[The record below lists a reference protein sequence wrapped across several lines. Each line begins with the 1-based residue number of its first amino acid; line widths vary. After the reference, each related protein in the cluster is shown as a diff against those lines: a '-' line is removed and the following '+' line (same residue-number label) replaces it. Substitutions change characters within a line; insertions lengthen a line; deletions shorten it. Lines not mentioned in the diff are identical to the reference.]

1 MTRLPRSLRRPSP
14 SSGAS
19 SSSRAGG
26 RSSASGIDAPRPDP
40 SGRPLDSQD
49 ARGSAGGVGHGSR
62 TARRRQLAA
71 SLSLTALVAAILAVV
86 GAPGSAART
95 VADPVPTPTPLGS
108 PSPEPSPPPGLSMAV
123 RPLLGGHARA
133 GGWLAVAVDLAN
145 EGPPISG
152 ELRVA
157 GGPGGRVVFNRPVEL
172 PTNSQKREVLYV
184 QAPTL
189 GQRLAIG
196 LVAGGH
202 TLARAPIE
210 VSLHDAPQL
219 LVGIVAERPQ
229 PLIAAVRGLPT
240 GPTGGPAV
248 VPLAP
253 GDLPERVEAWS
264 ALDRLLWQD
273 VDTSAL
279 SADQLAALRAWL
291 AGGGRLVFLGGT
303 GGLGVLARVPD
314 DLLPFR
320 PTATIDLPTEAL
332 RGLVGQLPEEP
343 REVPALAGPLLRG
356 RALVSLG
363 EAAVVAE
370 AAYGAGTVTLL
381 GIDPTVDPIASNPG
395 TSGLWSRLLPPR
407 SAGGLT
413 FVDDGPLVSALTNL
427 PALALPPIGGL
438 LALLVGYIVLIGPL
452 NYLVL
457 RRLDRREWAWITM
470 PLLIVGFAAAA
481 YGYGSFLRG
490 SDVIVNEISIVGGAA
505 GAAEGRGQVYVGV
518 FSPSRGTYDLT
529 LAGGPLV
536 AAPLSDIFG
545 GLDVGGTALDVV
557 QGDPARIRGLSIG
570 FGALRAFKAELPAT
584 VPLVATDLR
593 LVDGV
598 LTGRIENRSQRRLL
612 APAVVF
618 GASSATLPD
627 LAPGA
632 ATTIRLP
639 LTRTAFGTSLADRIV
654 GAFPAVDTNPV
665 DDAARERMIRYQ
677 IVNQLTYDPFGS
689 LSGLWLPA
697 DGPVLIAWDREPLAQ
712 VAVAGTTPRRLG
724 TTLYYLTLPVRIE
737 GAVVFGA
744 DLIRS
749 TVLAN
754 ESAFFSKDPWT
765 YSLGQGSLTV
775 AYRTIGLSS
784 PLTPTRLLV
793 GFTGPELGPAAAGAV
808 EIEPVGPA
816 APIELCPEAPC
827 PNAAPDGL
835 PELEVFDV
843 VRGEWMALPHL
854 DGSRVFAIREPA
866 RYVDPAS
873 ATVLFRF
880 QNPRLDGIGFGFAV
894 QIEGRV
900 G

>member
-1 MTRLPRSLRRPSP
+1 MTPLPRPLPRPSP
-14 SSGAS
+14 SSGTDVP
-19 SSSRAGG
+19 
-26 RSSASGIDAPRPDP
+26 SSASGAGAQQRDLSA
-40 SGRPLDSQD
+40 RPLDGQGP
-49 ARGSAGGVGHGSR
+49 RGSGAF
-62 TARRRQLAA
+62 L
-71 SLSLTALVAAILAVV
+71 LALVAAIFAVV
-86 GAPGSAART
+86 APLPAT
-95 VADPVPTPTPLGS
+95 VLAADPAPTPTPRGS
-108 PSPEPSPPPGLSMAV
+108 PSAEPSPPPGLSMAV
-123 RPLLGGHARA
+123 RSLLGGHARP
-133 GGWLAVAVDLAN
+133 GGWLAIAIDLAN

-157 GGPGGRVVFNRPVEL
+157 GGPGSRVVFNRPVEL

-184 QAPTL
+184 QAPTF
-189 GQRLAIG
+189 GQRLVVG
-196 LVAGGH
+196 LVAGGQ
-202 TLARAPIE
+202 TLARAPVE
-210 VSLHDAPQL
+210 VSLHDATQL

-229 PLIAAVRGLPT
+229 PLIAAVKGLPA

-248 VPLAP
+248 VALAP

-291 AGGGRLVFLGGT
+291 AGGGRLVLLGGS
-303 GGLGVLARVPD
+303 GGLGVLARIPD

-332 RGLVGQLPEEP
+332 RNLLGRLPEEP
-343 REVPALAGPLLRG
+343 GEVPALAGPLLRG
-356 RALVSLG
+356 RAVVTLG
-363 EAAVVAE
+363 ESVAVGE
-370 AAYGAGTVTLL
+370 AAYGAGAVTLL
-381 GIDPTVDPIASNPG
+381 GIDPTVDPIASLPG

-407 SAGGLT
+407 SGGGLN
-413 FVDDGPLVSALTNL
+413 FVDDSQLVSALTNL

-438 LALLVGYIVLIGPL
+438 LALLVGYIVLIGPV

-481 YGYGSFLRG
+481 YGYGSVLRG

-505 GAAEGRGQVYVGV
+505 GAVEGRGQVYVGV

-529 LAGGPLV
+529 LPGGPLV
-536 AAPLSDIFG
+536 AAPMSDIFG
-545 GLDVGGTALDVV
+545 GLEAGGTALDIV
-557 QGDPARIRGLSIG
+557 QGDPARVRGLSIG
-570 FGALRAFKAELPAT
+570 FGALRAFKADVAAS
-584 VPLVATDLR
+584 VPLVASDLR

-598 LTGRIENRSQRRLL
+598 LTGRIENRSERRLL

-618 GASSATLPD
+618 GASSTTLPD

-632 ATTIRLP
+632 ATTVRLP
-639 LTRTAFGTSLADRIV
+639 LTRVAFGPSLADRIV
-654 GAFPAVDTNPV
+654 GAFPAVDPNRM
-665 DDAARERMIRYQ
+665 DDSARERMVRYQ
-677 IVNQLTYDPFGS
+677 IVNQLTYDPFGGF
-689 LSGLWLPA
+689 SGLWLPS
-697 DGPVLIAWDREPLAQ
+697 DSPVLVAWDREPLAP
-712 VAVAGTTPRRLG
+712 VTVAGTTPRQLG
-724 TTLYYLTLPVRIE
+724 TTLYYLTLPVRVE
-737 GAVVFGA
+737 GKVVFGA
-744 DLIRS
+744 DLLRS
-749 TVLAN
+749 TILEN
-754 ESAFFSKDPWT
+754 ESAFFSKDPWS
-765 YSLGQGSLTV
+765 YSLGQGSVTV

-784 PLTPTRLLV
+784 PLAPTRLLV
-793 GFTGPELGPAAAGAV
+793 GFMGPELGPAASDAV
-808 EIEPVGPA
+808 EVEPVGPA
-816 APIELCPEAPC
+816 APIELCIEAPC

-835 PELEVFDV
+835 PELEVFDL

-854 DGSRVFAIREPA
+854 DGNRAFAIREPE